1 MRAKLFIGGMLA
13 VATAMAAATAQAEN
27 VLRWSSQGDALTL
40 DPHSQNEGPTT
51 VTNQQMYDA
60 LVQRDW
66 ELKLH
71 PALAT
76 EWKPLDSN
84 TWEFKLRQGVKFHDG
99 SDFTADDVVFSL
111 KRAKAKT
118 SDFKGYVNSITDVV
132 KVDDFTVHVRTQAA
146 NPILPSQL
154 NSVRIMSKAWS
165 VANTVVEPQ
174 DYADNEETFAVRN
187 TNGTGPF
194 VLELREPDVQTV
206 MVKNENYWDLTDYPH
221 NVDKIIYRPVQSN
234 PTRVAALLSGELDFL
249 LDPPVQDLGRIKAT
263 PGLTLKQVAQIRTIF
278 LGMDQASDELKYA
291 DVKGAN
297 PFSDKRVRQA
307 MYQAIDIET
316 IKKKVMRGLSFPA
329 GIVTSPGVHG
339 YTEALDKRLPY
350 DVDRAKALMAEA
362 GYEDGFGVTLDC
374 PNNRY
379 VNDEAICQ
387 AVVPMLAQIGIKV
400 DLAARP
406 KSVHFKRL
414 QQRDTSF
421 YMLGWGVPTLDSHYV
436 FEYLAHTTDGKRGSW
451 NFTGF
456 SNSRMDEVTEKML
469 SEVDQEKR
477 DQLVAEAW
485 DILKGDIAY
494 LPLHH
499 QVISWAMSDKL
510 DLPIVANDSPN
521 FKWARFK

>member
-1 MRAKLFIGGMLA
+1 MRAKQFIGGLLA

-51 VTNQQMYDA
+51 VTNLQMYDG
-60 LVQRDW
+60 LTERDW
-66 ELKLH
+66 ALKLH

-111 KRAKAKT
+111 KRAKAKS

-132 KVDDFTVHVRTQAA
+132 KIDAHTVHIRTQDA

-154 NSVRIMSKAWS
+154 NSVRMVSKAWA
-165 VANTVVEPQ
+165 VANKVVEPQ
-174 DYADNEETFAVRN
+174 DYAENEETFAVRN

-206 MVKNENYWDLTDYPH
+206 MVKNENYWGLDAHPH
-221 NVDKIIYRPVQSN
+221 NVDRIIYRPVQSN

-297 PFSDKRVRQA
+297 PFADKRVRQA

-329 GIVTSPGVHG
+329 GIITSPGVHG

-350 DVDRAKALMAEA
+350 DIERAKALMVEA

-436 FEYLAHTTDGKRGSW
+436 FEYLAHTTDGKKGSW

-456 SNSRMDEVTEKML
+456 SNARMDEVTGKML
-469 SEVDQEKR
+469 SEVDAEKR

-485 DILKGDIAY
+485 DILKGDIVY

-499 QVISWAMSDKL
+499 QVISWAMSDGL
-510 DLPIVANDSPN
+510 EMPITANDTPH
-521 FKWARFK
+521 FKWMRFK